1 MVKVESTEMEETQ
14 TDFSYIW
21 EIDSP
26 GLGNVL
32 DVGRQRKGGIT
43 VYFQILWLESLDG
56 WHNFY

>member
-43 VYFQILWLESLDG
+43 VYF
-56 WHNFY
+56 